1 MDNEADQLQ
10 GRLFGPTPEITGPRL
25 TSKTRRPRA
34 VCGRRQKVTEAEE
47 ELLRAIGN
55 QVSGPRFMMNLDVD
69 PETLE
74 LLDDLVARGLVESTG
89 YELRRPG
96 PLVRV
101 CLTGKGWVR
110 YNERRGRSEL

>member
-1 MDNEADQLQ
+1 MA
-10 GRLFGPTPEITGPRL
+10 F
-25 TSKTRRPRA
+25 
-34 VCGRRQKVTEAEE
+34 CGRRQKVTEAEE

-55 QVSGPRFMMNLDVD
+55 EVAGPRFMMELDAA

-89 YELRRPG
+89 YVLRPG

-101 CLTGKGWVR
+101 YLTGKGWAR